1 MELMKQLLGNT
12 ESTIVE
18 AAMTPEEQDTKQEI
32 ETIAERIKTQMDIT
46 SKFIDNFLS
55 ELKRHAL
62 DEDESFNDHVTKWLS
77 SQHSMPKTGL
87 ALIHLALRNY
97 EDDNNERL
105 KSISQI
111 AKDCY
116 DQRVAS
122 K

>member
-1 MELMKQLLGNT
+1 MDLIKQLLSKDN
-12 ESTIVE
+12 EQVLE
-18 AAMTPEEQDTKQEI
+18 ALSPEEQDTKSEI
-32 ETIAERIKTQMDIT
+32 ETISDRIKTQMDIT
-46 SKFIDNFLS
+46 SKFIDHFLA
-55 ELKRHAL
+55 EIKRHAL
-62 DEDESFNDHVTKWLS
+62 DEDETFNEHVTKWLS

-97 EDDNNERL
+97 EDENNERL

-116 DQRVAS
+116 DKRVAA